1 MSSVSLLVSIG
12 QMDLWICLIQT
23 TQRSEAI
30 GRQFAWGKMT
40 FFILKLPIPPP
51 PPSPT
56 LNTDSL
62 QQWALWENRQ
72 VVRHGRRICIPLP
85 LLFCHHL
92 PLLSN
97 SLSEWGSQETVEL
110 PLSWAEL
117 KHLLRQSLSSLNLV
131 SKCSPDLPGKVE
143 GSLSLFTVMGPD
155 TVTQRVQTAG
165 DRGKGHSQL
174 FPRLLQKQL
183 LPTSPTLN
191 IIST

>member
-1 MSSVSLLVSIG
+1 MSSASLLVSIG
-12 QMDLWICLIQT
+12 QMILWICLIQT

-40 FFILKLPIPPP
+40 FFILKLPIPPL

-72 VVRHGRRICIPLP
+72 VVRHGRSICVPLP
-85 LLFCHHL
+85 RLFCHHL
-92 PLLSN
+92 PAAL
-97 SLSEWGSQETVEL
+97 QL
-110 PLSWAEL
+110 PLGMRLTGNCWATSVLSWIETSFKTVTFL
-117 KHLLRQSLSSLNLV
+117 PKSGQQVLSRSTWQ
-131 SKCSPDLPGKVE
+131 GRR
-143 GSLSLFTVMGPD
+143 LFTIMGPD
-155 TVTQRVQTAG
+155 TLTQWVQTAR